1 MFYTNYNN
9 ILFSYWLLLVERT
22 KKGKKNYCYLI
33 ISDLQS
39 NKVTKSNAICFQ
51 RVFSGPK

>member
-22 KKGKKNYCYLI
+22 KKGKKNYCLI